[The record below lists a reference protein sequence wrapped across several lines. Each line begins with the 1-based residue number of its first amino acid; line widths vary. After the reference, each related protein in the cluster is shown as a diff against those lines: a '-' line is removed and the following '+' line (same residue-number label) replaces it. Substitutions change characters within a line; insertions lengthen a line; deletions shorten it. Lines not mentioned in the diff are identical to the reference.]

1 MAAVSVGSV
10 FNVSIVVVVSL
21 AKIRR
26 GAGVLAVRVL
36 ALPIVISFSLL

>member
-1 MAAVSVGSV
+1 MAVLSIGAVFSV
-10 FNVSIVVVVSL
+10 FIAVVVSQ

-26 GAGVLAVRVL
+26 GAGVLVVRVL